1 MGTYDN
7 EIEKMSQEDK
17 VVEIKAKSYI
27 DDFVKEIK
35 KVNKTEITTALSK
48 PQKYK
53 IPFKIRVKRFFE
65 RLNKTLG

>member
-35 KVNKTEITTALSK
+35 KIDKSTMVTPSFK

-53 IPFKIRVKRFFE
+53 IPFKIRIKRFFE